1 MQGILGRMRPLL
13 TSLIAGSVLI
23 LAVSHGLSESSP
35 LKIVKLVPPVYPPIA
50 MAARVTGDVHL
61 QVTLHEDGT
70 IGWVQVQSGPQ
81 MLRDSAAESARKS
94 LYSLEQLDRGSSYEL
109 VYRFDLDPTECG
121 EGRDS
126 SYPHVSE
133 NLNLVTVTE
142 KASVLCDPAADV
154 RVRSAKCLFLWR
166 CAWRT
171 P

>member
-1 MQGILGRMRPLL
+1 MRPLL

-23 LAVSHGLSESSP
+23 LAITRGLGQPSP
-35 LKIVKLVPPVYPPIA
+35 LKIMKLVPPAYPPIA
-50 MAARVTGDVHL
+50 MAARVSGEIHL
-61 QVTLHEDGT
+61 QITLQDDGT
-70 IGWVQVQSGPQ
+70 VGSVQVKSGPQ
-81 MLRDSAAESARKS
+81 MLRNSAEESARKS
-94 LYSLEQLDRGSSYEL
+94 LFWPAQLDRGNSYEL

-126 SYPHVSE
+126 SYPHLSE
-133 NLNLVTVTE
+133 NLNLITITE